1 MKIYH
6 HYLTKLLIPLL
17 VSSFFFVSSC
27 EEDQDPECIES
38 QQDLITAL
46 TAFNSDTSAVSCE
59 AVKAAALAYVAKS
72 CSDTIP
78 GFEDFKP
85 DALAS
90 LDCANIEQ
98 EVTLITA
105 TFHEEFDPLV
115 KSFIFITDNDGTI
128 LADTIFNNL
137 GDDSF
142 VLKKNFNF
150 FEVPKR
156 INVTTGTSDDGEIKL
171 STNNSVE
178 VGGNVHFY
186 NPNIGA
192 PSTTIGSSYYKMSQ
206 LPCGG
211 PDNEITRLYIA
222 TKGLPSY
229 EYSSDEYFPG
239 SYEYEATLEHY
250 YDNEDVLI
258 TLYCDDGSGYYVHI
272 EDVQIGDTTVFNFG
286 SMMNTTQSVDI
297 PNNTGTPYA
306 YHSHYGY
313 EANGSYMWF
322 NRLAKLKRSTSL
334 DYNNDN
340 FVISYAPSVTPRV
353 EFQAYAGEGNYQE
366 PGAKHYSQET
376 VGELPSSVEKI
387 DADIVSIVNSDLNNF
402 EIITTGTYDQWSLA
416 IEDEVNGLE
425 WDFYNSSDS
434 MKMSIPNIPE
444 SIINEYPVLANP
456 SFSIDVI
463 SLTDWGCADSY
474 DEWYNLY
481 FSTNGYYKD
490 FCSSHRRLVHWP
502 PE

>member
-59 AVKAAALAYVAKS
+59 AVKVAALAYVAKS

-78 GFEDFKP
+78 GFEDFTP

-90 LDCANIEQ
+90 LDCASIEQ

-115 KSFIFITDNDGTI
+115 KSFIFITDNDGTV

-156 INVTTGTSDDGEIKL
+156 INVTTGTSDDGEIEM

-186 NPNIGA
+186 NPYIGA
-192 PSTTIGSSYYKMSQ
+192 PSTTIGSSYYKMTQ

-211 PDNEITRLYIA
+211 PDNEINRFYIG

-229 EYSSDEYFPG
+229 EYSSDNYTG
-239 SYEYEATLEHY
+239 EYEATLEHY

-258 TLYCDDGSGYYVHI
+258 TVYCDDGSGYYVNI
-272 EDVQIGDTTVFNFG
+272 EDVQIGDTTVFNFD

-313 EANGSYMWF
+313 EANGSYIWF

-402 EIITTGTYDQWSLA
+402 EIITTGTYDQWSLS

-474 DEWYNLY
+474 DGWYNLY

-490 FCSSHRRLVHWP
+490 FCSSLRRLVHWP